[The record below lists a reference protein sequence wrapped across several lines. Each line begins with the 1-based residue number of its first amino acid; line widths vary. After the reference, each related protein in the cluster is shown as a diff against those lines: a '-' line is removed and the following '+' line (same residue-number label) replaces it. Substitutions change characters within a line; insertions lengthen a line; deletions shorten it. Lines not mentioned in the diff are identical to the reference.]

1 MRSPRPGPSARCASP
16 SALGPSAL
24 GPSALGTSALGTSA
38 LGPSALGTSALGLA
52 VRLALRCALGAGVLA
67 AGSAAC
73 ATSPGAA
80 AAPARRNAAER
91 PPPFASAPDFSVP
104 DASGAPRDLASLMG
118 PRGLVLVL
126 YRGHW

>member
-1 MRSPRPGPSARCASP
+1 MRSPRPGPSAPGR
-16 SALGPSAL
+16 LGAAP
-24 GPSALGTSALGTSA
+24 
-38 LGPSALGTSALGLA
+38 LA
-52 VRLALRCALGAGVLA
+52 ARLALRWALGAAVVAA
-67 AGSAAC
+67 AGPLAC
-73 ATSPGAA
+73 ASSPGTA

-104 DASGAPRDLASLMG
+104 DASGAARDLASLMG